1 MYVYQRL
8 FLYIIVHVCFYL
20 YRCVYI
26 YMCVC
31 VPFLLI
37 VSILILMLEDLVQLG
52 SPRFLKL
59 AGALGVQHYIP
70 C

>member
-1 MYVYQRL
+1 MYI
-8 FLYIIVHVCFYL
+8 YI
-20 YRCVYI
+20 YI
-26 YMCVC
+26 YMCVL
-31 VPFLLI
+31 FLLR

-52 SPRFLKL
+52 SPRFLQL